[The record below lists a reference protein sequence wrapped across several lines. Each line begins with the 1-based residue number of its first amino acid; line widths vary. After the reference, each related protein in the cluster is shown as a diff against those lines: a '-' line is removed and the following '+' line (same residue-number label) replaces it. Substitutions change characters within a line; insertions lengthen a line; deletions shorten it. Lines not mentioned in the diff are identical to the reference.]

1 MEDIDI
7 AEYKKSLSE
16 LYEILKHLPIEAR
29 NKIPD
34 EELKFYESN
43 RDLNYQYIY
52 DTSLSVNEQKLMD
65 ITIMLIANI
74 YVNYWAENKEELQ
87 EISTIVK
94 DIIEN
99 TDFSYL
105 YSKEHRIFSIGFNIE
120 ENKLTDSYYDLLASE
135 ARQAS
140 LVAIAKNDVPSKHWN
155 NLSRTLTV
163 LRKYKGLISWSGT
176 AFEYLMPNINIPRYK
191 GSLLD
196 ESCKFAIMNQIEY
209 SQKLGIPWGISEAAF
224 NLKDLQGNYQYKAFG
239 IPWLGLKRGLADEMV
254 SATYGSVLAITD
266 MPTAVLKNLK
276 ELEKQVEKKIEESGY
291 EIDNF
296 KLQVTN
302 RPDLGEYQ
310 INDAMQLAKKY
321 HKNPREIAEDIT
333 EKLEELNIFTNIN
346 IAGPGFINVS
356 LSDEFLISIIEKMST
371 NIESNIDKQEKK
383 TIVLDY
389 GGANVA
395 KALHV
400 GHLRSANIG
409 EALKRLARLL
419 GHTVISD
426 AHLGDYGRPLGLVIL
441 EIKKRYPNL
450 EYFNEE
456 YTGDY
461 KDIELPITNKDL
473 EEIYPIA
480 STKAKEDEAY
490 LEEARIITTKLQNH
504 ERGYYDI
511 WQRIIEISKE
521 EIKKVYDELNV
532 YYDLWEGES
541 NAAEYVDDLI
551 EILESK
557 NLVEIS
563 DGAKIIDVKED
574 DDKSPMPPL
583 LLVKSNGSIS
593 YETTDLA
600 TILERKKK
608 IDPDEIWYCVDGRQQ
623 LHFEQVFRAARKANL
638 VSDNVKLEYIG
649 FGTMNGK
656 DGKPFKTRDGGVMS
670 LKSLIDEVK
679 KETEKR
685 INKDIVA
692 EENIEET
699 VDKIAISTLKYADLI
714 PFRTTDYIFDPE
726 KFSEVEGKTGPY
738 LLYSTVRM
746 ASLLN
751 KATDEKQTTYK
762 KVKNKTDRNIILTL
776 LELPN
781 VLTRSFEMKSL
792 NEIADYLYDLTSKY
806 NKFYSENKVLTEED
820 EDLKESWLVLTNT
833 VYKTNLLLLDT
844 LGLKVPEKM

>member
-1 MEDIDI
+1 M
-7 AEYKKSLSE
+7 S
-16 LYEILKHLPIEAR
+16 
-29 NKIPD
+29 
-34 EELKFYESN
+34 
-43 RDLNYQYIY
+43 
-52 DTSLSVNEQKLMD
+52 
-65 ITIMLIANI
+65 
-74 YVNYWAENKEELQ
+74 
-87 EISTIVK
+87 
-94 DIIEN
+94 II
-99 TDFSYL
+99 
-105 YSKEHRIFSIGFNIE
+105 
-120 ENKLTDSYYDLLASE
+120 
-135 ARQAS
+135 
-140 LVAIAKNDVPSKHWN
+140 
-155 NLSRTLTV
+155 
-163 LRKYKGLISWSGT
+163 
-176 AFEYLMPNINIPRYK
+176 
-191 GSLLD
+191 
-196 ESCKFAIMNQIEY
+196 
-209 SQKLGIPWGISEAAF
+209 
-224 NLKDLQGNYQYKAFG
+224 
-239 IPWLGLKRGLADEMV
+239 
-254 SATYGSVLAITD
+254 
-266 MPTAVLKNLK
+266 K

-321 HKNPREIAEDIT
+321 HKNPREIAEDIK

-356 LSDEFLISIIEKMST
+356 LSDEFLINIIEKMST
-371 NIESNIDKQEKK
+371 DIESNIDKQEKK

-511 WQRIIEISKE
+511 WQKIIEISKE

-541 NAAEYVDDLI
+541 NAAEYVDELI
-551 EILESK
+551 EMLEFK

-638 VSDNVKLEYIG
+638 VSDDVKLEYIG

-692 EENIEET
+692 EKNIEET
-699 VDKIAISTLKYADLI
+699 ADKIAISTLKYADLI
-714 PFRTTDYIFDPE
+714 QFRTTDYIFDPE

-751 KATDEKQTTYK
+751 KAKDEKQTTYK
-762 KVKNKTDRNIILTL
+762 KVKNKTDRDIILTL

-833 VYKTNLLLLDT
+833 VYKANLLLLDT

>member
-1 MEDIDI
+1 M
-7 AEYKKSLSE
+7 S
-16 LYEILKHLPIEAR
+16 
-29 NKIPD
+29 
-34 EELKFYESN
+34 
-43 RDLNYQYIY
+43 
-52 DTSLSVNEQKLMD
+52 
-65 ITIMLIANI
+65 
-74 YVNYWAENKEELQ
+74 
-87 EISTIVK
+87 
-94 DIIEN
+94 II
-99 TDFSYL
+99 
-105 YSKEHRIFSIGFNIE
+105 
-120 ENKLTDSYYDLLASE
+120 
-135 ARQAS
+135 
-140 LVAIAKNDVPSKHWN
+140 
-155 NLSRTLTV
+155 
-163 LRKYKGLISWSGT
+163 
-176 AFEYLMPNINIPRYK
+176 
-191 GSLLD
+191 
-196 ESCKFAIMNQIEY
+196 
-209 SQKLGIPWGISEAAF
+209 
-224 NLKDLQGNYQYKAFG
+224 
-239 IPWLGLKRGLADEMV
+239 
-254 SATYGSVLAITD
+254 
-266 MPTAVLKNLK
+266 K

-321 HKNPREIAEDIT
+321 HKNPREIAENIT

-356 LSDEFLISIIEKMST
+356 LSDEFLINIIEKMST
-371 NIESNIDKQEKK
+371 DIENNIDKQEKK

-480 STKAKEDEAY
+480 STKAKEDETY

-541 NAAEYVDDLI
+541 NAAEYVDELI

-623 LHFEQVFRAARKANL
+623 LHFEQVFRATRKANL
-638 VSDNVKLEYIG
+638 VSDDVKLEYIG

-699 VDKIAISTLKYADLI
+699 VDNIAISTLKYADLI

-751 KATDEKQTTYK
+751 KAKDEKQTTYK
-762 KVKNKTDRNIILTL
+762 KVKNKTDRDIILTL

-833 VYKTNLLLLDT
+833 VYKANLLLLDT

>member
-1 MEDIDI
+1 M
-7 AEYKKSLSE
+7 S
-16 LYEILKHLPIEAR
+16 
-29 NKIPD
+29 
-34 EELKFYESN
+34 
-43 RDLNYQYIY
+43 
-52 DTSLSVNEQKLMD
+52 
-65 ITIMLIANI
+65 
-74 YVNYWAENKEELQ
+74 
-87 EISTIVK
+87 
-94 DIIEN
+94 II
-99 TDFSYL
+99 
-105 YSKEHRIFSIGFNIE
+105 
-120 ENKLTDSYYDLLASE
+120 
-135 ARQAS
+135 
-140 LVAIAKNDVPSKHWN
+140 
-155 NLSRTLTV
+155 
-163 LRKYKGLISWSGT
+163 
-176 AFEYLMPNINIPRYK
+176 
-191 GSLLD
+191 
-196 ESCKFAIMNQIEY
+196 
-209 SQKLGIPWGISEAAF
+209 
-224 NLKDLQGNYQYKAFG
+224 
-239 IPWLGLKRGLADEMV
+239 
-254 SATYGSVLAITD
+254 
-266 MPTAVLKNLK
+266 K

-356 LSDEFLISIIEKMST
+356 LSDEFLINIIEKMST
-371 NIESNIDKQEKK
+371 DIENNIDKQEKK

-480 STKAKEDEAY
+480 STKAKEDETY

-541 NAAEYVDDLI
+541 NAAEYVDELI

-623 LHFEQVFRAARKANL
+623 LHFEQVFRATRKANL
-638 VSDNVKLEYIG
+638 VSDDVKLEYIG

-699 VDKIAISTLKYADLI
+699 VDNIAISTLKYADLI

-751 KATDEKQTTYK
+751 KAKDEKQTTYK
-762 KVKNKTDRNIILTL
+762 KVKNKTDRDIILTL

-781 VLTRSFEMKSL
+781 VLTRSFEIKSL

>member
-1 MEDIDI
+1 M
-7 AEYKKSLSE
+7 S
-16 LYEILKHLPIEAR
+16 
-29 NKIPD
+29 
-34 EELKFYESN
+34 
-43 RDLNYQYIY
+43 
-52 DTSLSVNEQKLMD
+52 
-65 ITIMLIANI
+65 
-74 YVNYWAENKEELQ
+74 
-87 EISTIVK
+87 
-94 DIIEN
+94 II
-99 TDFSYL
+99 
-105 YSKEHRIFSIGFNIE
+105 
-120 ENKLTDSYYDLLASE
+120 
-135 ARQAS
+135 
-140 LVAIAKNDVPSKHWN
+140 
-155 NLSRTLTV
+155 
-163 LRKYKGLISWSGT
+163 
-176 AFEYLMPNINIPRYK
+176 
-191 GSLLD
+191 
-196 ESCKFAIMNQIEY
+196 
-209 SQKLGIPWGISEAAF
+209 
-224 NLKDLQGNYQYKAFG
+224 
-239 IPWLGLKRGLADEMV
+239 
-254 SATYGSVLAITD
+254 
-266 MPTAVLKNLK
+266 K

-321 HKNPREIAEDIT
+321 HKNPRKIAEDIT

-356 LSDEFLISIIEKMST
+356 LSDEFLINIIEKMST

-511 WQRIIEISKE
+511 WQRIIETSKE

-541 NAAEYVDDLI
+541 NAAEYVDELI

-563 DGAKIIDVKED
+563 DGAKIIDVKEE

-623 LHFEQVFRAARKANL
+623 LHFEQVFRATRKANL
-638 VSDNVKLEYIG
+638 VSDDVKLEYIG

-699 VDKIAISTLKYADLI
+699 VDNIAISTLKYADLI

-751 KATDEKQTTYK
+751 KAKDEKQTTYK
-762 KVKNKTDRNIILTL
+762 KVKNKTDRDIILTL

-833 VYKTNLLLLDT
+833 VYKANLLLLDT

>member
-1 MEDIDI
+1 M
-7 AEYKKSLSE
+7 S
-16 LYEILKHLPIEAR
+16 
-29 NKIPD
+29 
-34 EELKFYESN
+34 
-43 RDLNYQYIY
+43 
-52 DTSLSVNEQKLMD
+52 
-65 ITIMLIANI
+65 
-74 YVNYWAENKEELQ
+74 
-87 EISTIVK
+87 
-94 DIIEN
+94 II
-99 TDFSYL
+99 
-105 YSKEHRIFSIGFNIE
+105 
-120 ENKLTDSYYDLLASE
+120 
-135 ARQAS
+135 
-140 LVAIAKNDVPSKHWN
+140 
-155 NLSRTLTV
+155 
-163 LRKYKGLISWSGT
+163 
-176 AFEYLMPNINIPRYK
+176 
-191 GSLLD
+191 
-196 ESCKFAIMNQIEY
+196 
-209 SQKLGIPWGISEAAF
+209 
-224 NLKDLQGNYQYKAFG
+224 
-239 IPWLGLKRGLADEMV
+239 
-254 SATYGSVLAITD
+254 
-266 MPTAVLKNLK
+266 K
-276 ELEKQVEKKIEESGY
+276 ELERQVEKKIEESGY

-321 HKNPREIAEDIT
+321 HKNPREIAEDIK

-356 LSDEFLISIIEKMST
+356 LSDEFLINIIEKMST
-371 NIESNIDKQEKK
+371 DIESNIDKQEKK

-511 WQRIIEISKE
+511 WQKIIEISKE

-541 NAAEYVDDLI
+541 NAAEYVDELI
-551 EILESK
+551 EMLEFK

-623 LHFEQVFRAARKANL
+623 LHFEQVFRATRKANL
-638 VSDNVKLEYIG
+638 VSDDVKLEYIG

-699 VDKIAISTLKYADLI
+699 VDNIAISTLKYADLI

-751 KATDEKQTTYK
+751 KAKDEKQTTYK
-762 KVKNKTDRNIILTL
+762 KVKNKTDRDIILTL

-833 VYKTNLLLLDT
+833 VYKANLLLLDT

>member
-1 MEDIDI
+1 M
-7 AEYKKSLSE
+7 S
-16 LYEILKHLPIEAR
+16 
-29 NKIPD
+29 
-34 EELKFYESN
+34 
-43 RDLNYQYIY
+43 
-52 DTSLSVNEQKLMD
+52 
-65 ITIMLIANI
+65 
-74 YVNYWAENKEELQ
+74 
-87 EISTIVK
+87 
-94 DIIEN
+94 II
-99 TDFSYL
+99 
-105 YSKEHRIFSIGFNIE
+105 
-120 ENKLTDSYYDLLASE
+120 
-135 ARQAS
+135 
-140 LVAIAKNDVPSKHWN
+140 
-155 NLSRTLTV
+155 
-163 LRKYKGLISWSGT
+163 
-176 AFEYLMPNINIPRYK
+176 
-191 GSLLD
+191 
-196 ESCKFAIMNQIEY
+196 
-209 SQKLGIPWGISEAAF
+209 
-224 NLKDLQGNYQYKAFG
+224 
-239 IPWLGLKRGLADEMV
+239 
-254 SATYGSVLAITD
+254 
-266 MPTAVLKNLK
+266 K

-356 LSDEFLISIIEKMST
+356 LSDEFLINIIEKMST

-541 NAAEYVDDLI
+541 NAAEYVDELI

-557 NLVEIS
+557 KLVEIS

-623 LHFEQVFRAARKANL
+623 LHFEQVFRATRKANL
-638 VSDNVKLEYIG
+638 VSDDVKLEYIG

-679 KETEKR
+679 KETKKR

-699 VDKIAISTLKYADLI
+699 VDNIAISTLKYADLI

-751 KATDEKQTTYK
+751 KAKDEKQTTYK
-762 KVKNKTDRNIILTL
+762 KVKNKTDRDIILTL

-833 VYKTNLLLLDT
+833 VYKANLLLLDT

>member
-1 MEDIDI
+1 M
-7 AEYKKSLSE
+7 S
-16 LYEILKHLPIEAR
+16 
-29 NKIPD
+29 
-34 EELKFYESN
+34 
-43 RDLNYQYIY
+43 
-52 DTSLSVNEQKLMD
+52 
-65 ITIMLIANI
+65 
-74 YVNYWAENKEELQ
+74 
-87 EISTIVK
+87 
-94 DIIEN
+94 II
-99 TDFSYL
+99 
-105 YSKEHRIFSIGFNIE
+105 
-120 ENKLTDSYYDLLASE
+120 
-135 ARQAS
+135 
-140 LVAIAKNDVPSKHWN
+140 
-155 NLSRTLTV
+155 
-163 LRKYKGLISWSGT
+163 
-176 AFEYLMPNINIPRYK
+176 
-191 GSLLD
+191 
-196 ESCKFAIMNQIEY
+196 
-209 SQKLGIPWGISEAAF
+209 
-224 NLKDLQGNYQYKAFG
+224 
-239 IPWLGLKRGLADEMV
+239 
-254 SATYGSVLAITD
+254 
-266 MPTAVLKNLK
+266 K

-321 HKNPREIAEDIT
+321 HKNPREIAENIT

-346 IAGPGFINVS
+346 IACPGFINVS
-356 LSDEFLISIIEKMST
+356 LSDEFLINIIEKMST
-371 NIESNIDKQEKK
+371 DIESNIDKQEKK

-521 EIKKVYDELNV
+521 EVKKVYDELNV

-541 NAAEYVDDLI
+541 NAAEYVDELI

-751 KATDEKQTTYK
+751 KAKDEKQTTYK
-762 KVKNKTDRNIILTL
+762 KVKNKTDRDIILTL

-833 VYKTNLLLLDT
+833 VYKANLLLLDT

>member
-1 MEDIDI
+1 M
-7 AEYKKSLSE
+7 S
-16 LYEILKHLPIEAR
+16 
-29 NKIPD
+29 
-34 EELKFYESN
+34 
-43 RDLNYQYIY
+43 
-52 DTSLSVNEQKLMD
+52 
-65 ITIMLIANI
+65 
-74 YVNYWAENKEELQ
+74 
-87 EISTIVK
+87 
-94 DIIEN
+94 II
-99 TDFSYL
+99 
-105 YSKEHRIFSIGFNIE
+105 
-120 ENKLTDSYYDLLASE
+120 
-135 ARQAS
+135 
-140 LVAIAKNDVPSKHWN
+140 
-155 NLSRTLTV
+155 
-163 LRKYKGLISWSGT
+163 
-176 AFEYLMPNINIPRYK
+176 
-191 GSLLD
+191 
-196 ESCKFAIMNQIEY
+196 
-209 SQKLGIPWGISEAAF
+209 
-224 NLKDLQGNYQYKAFG
+224 
-239 IPWLGLKRGLADEMV
+239 
-254 SATYGSVLAITD
+254 
-266 MPTAVLKNLK
+266 K

-356 LSDEFLISIIEKMST
+356 LSDEFLINIIEKMST
-371 NIESNIDKQEKK
+371 DIESNIDKQEKK

-504 ERGYYDI
+504 EKGYYDI

-541 NAAEYVDDLI
+541 NAAEYVDELI
-551 EILESK
+551 EMLEFK

-563 DGAKIIDVKED
+563 DGAKIVDVKED

-751 KATDEKQTTYK
+751 KAKDEKQTTYK
-762 KVKNKTDRNIILTL
+762 KVKNKTDRDIILTL

-833 VYKTNLLLLDT
+833 VYKANLLLLDT

>member
-1 MEDIDI
+1 M
-7 AEYKKSLSE
+7 S
-16 LYEILKHLPIEAR
+16 
-29 NKIPD
+29 
-34 EELKFYESN
+34 
-43 RDLNYQYIY
+43 
-52 DTSLSVNEQKLMD
+52 
-65 ITIMLIANI
+65 
-74 YVNYWAENKEELQ
+74 
-87 EISTIVK
+87 
-94 DIIEN
+94 II
-99 TDFSYL
+99 
-105 YSKEHRIFSIGFNIE
+105 
-120 ENKLTDSYYDLLASE
+120 
-135 ARQAS
+135 
-140 LVAIAKNDVPSKHWN
+140 
-155 NLSRTLTV
+155 
-163 LRKYKGLISWSGT
+163 
-176 AFEYLMPNINIPRYK
+176 
-191 GSLLD
+191 
-196 ESCKFAIMNQIEY
+196 
-209 SQKLGIPWGISEAAF
+209 
-224 NLKDLQGNYQYKAFG
+224 
-239 IPWLGLKRGLADEMV
+239 
-254 SATYGSVLAITD
+254 
-266 MPTAVLKNLK
+266 K

-356 LSDEFLISIIEKMST
+356 LSDEFLINIIEKMST

-541 NAAEYVDDLI
+541 NAAEYVDELI

-563 DGAKIIDVKED
+563 DGAKIIDVKEE

-623 LHFEQVFRAARKANL
+623 LHFEQVFRATRKANL
-638 VSDNVKLEYIG
+638 VSDDVKLEYIG

-699 VDKIAISTLKYADLI
+699 VDNIAISTLKYADLI

-751 KATDEKQTTYK
+751 KAKDEKQTTYK
-762 KVKNKTDRNIILTL
+762 KVKNKTDRDIILTL

>member
-1 MEDIDI
+1 M
-7 AEYKKSLSE
+7 S
-16 LYEILKHLPIEAR
+16 
-29 NKIPD
+29 
-34 EELKFYESN
+34 
-43 RDLNYQYIY
+43 
-52 DTSLSVNEQKLMD
+52 
-65 ITIMLIANI
+65 
-74 YVNYWAENKEELQ
+74 
-87 EISTIVK
+87 
-94 DIIEN
+94 II
-99 TDFSYL
+99 
-105 YSKEHRIFSIGFNIE
+105 
-120 ENKLTDSYYDLLASE
+120 
-135 ARQAS
+135 
-140 LVAIAKNDVPSKHWN
+140 
-155 NLSRTLTV
+155 
-163 LRKYKGLISWSGT
+163 
-176 AFEYLMPNINIPRYK
+176 
-191 GSLLD
+191 
-196 ESCKFAIMNQIEY
+196 
-209 SQKLGIPWGISEAAF
+209 
-224 NLKDLQGNYQYKAFG
+224 
-239 IPWLGLKRGLADEMV
+239 
-254 SATYGSVLAITD
+254 
-266 MPTAVLKNLK
+266 K

-356 LSDEFLISIIEKMST
+356 LSDEFLINIIEKMST

>member
-1 MEDIDI
+1 M
-7 AEYKKSLSE
+7 S
-16 LYEILKHLPIEAR
+16 
-29 NKIPD
+29 
-34 EELKFYESN
+34 
-43 RDLNYQYIY
+43 
-52 DTSLSVNEQKLMD
+52 
-65 ITIMLIANI
+65 
-74 YVNYWAENKEELQ
+74 
-87 EISTIVK
+87 
-94 DIIEN
+94 II
-99 TDFSYL
+99 
-105 YSKEHRIFSIGFNIE
+105 
-120 ENKLTDSYYDLLASE
+120 
-135 ARQAS
+135 
-140 LVAIAKNDVPSKHWN
+140 
-155 NLSRTLTV
+155 
-163 LRKYKGLISWSGT
+163 
-176 AFEYLMPNINIPRYK
+176 
-191 GSLLD
+191 
-196 ESCKFAIMNQIEY
+196 
-209 SQKLGIPWGISEAAF
+209 
-224 NLKDLQGNYQYKAFG
+224 
-239 IPWLGLKRGLADEMV
+239 
-254 SATYGSVLAITD
+254 
-266 MPTAVLKNLK
+266 K

-321 HKNPREIAEDIT
+321 HKNPREIAENIK

-356 LSDEFLISIIEKMST
+356 LSDEFLINIIEKMST
-371 NIESNIDKQEKK
+371 DIESNIDKQEKK

-541 NAAEYVDDLI
+541 NAAEYVDELI

-623 LHFEQVFRAARKANL
+623 LHFEQVFRATRKANL
-638 VSDNVKLEYIG
+638 VSDDVKLEYIG

-699 VDKIAISTLKYADLI
+699 VDNIAISTLKYADLI

-751 KATDEKQTTYK
+751 KAKDEKQTTYK
-762 KVKNKTDRNIILTL
+762 KVKNKTDRDIILTL

>member
-1 MEDIDI
+1 M
-7 AEYKKSLSE
+7 S
-16 LYEILKHLPIEAR
+16 
-29 NKIPD
+29 
-34 EELKFYESN
+34 
-43 RDLNYQYIY
+43 
-52 DTSLSVNEQKLMD
+52 
-65 ITIMLIANI
+65 
-74 YVNYWAENKEELQ
+74 
-87 EISTIVK
+87 
-94 DIIEN
+94 II
-99 TDFSYL
+99 
-105 YSKEHRIFSIGFNIE
+105 
-120 ENKLTDSYYDLLASE
+120 
-135 ARQAS
+135 
-140 LVAIAKNDVPSKHWN
+140 
-155 NLSRTLTV
+155 
-163 LRKYKGLISWSGT
+163 
-176 AFEYLMPNINIPRYK
+176 
-191 GSLLD
+191 
-196 ESCKFAIMNQIEY
+196 
-209 SQKLGIPWGISEAAF
+209 
-224 NLKDLQGNYQYKAFG
+224 
-239 IPWLGLKRGLADEMV
+239 
-254 SATYGSVLAITD
+254 
-266 MPTAVLKNLK
+266 K

-321 HKNPREIAEDIT
+321 HKNPREIAKDIT

-356 LSDEFLISIIEKMST
+356 LSDEFLINIIEKMSID
-371 NIESNIDKQEKK
+371 IESNIDKQEKK

-541 NAAEYVDDLI
+541 NAAEYVDELI

-638 VSDNVKLEYIG
+638 VSDDVKLEYIG

-751 KATDEKQTTYK
+751 KAKDEKQTTYK
-762 KVKNKTDRNIILTL
+762 KVKNKTDRDIILTL

-781 VLTRSFEMKSL
+781 VLTKSFEMKSL

-833 VYKTNLLLLDT
+833 VYKANLLLLDT

>member
-1 MEDIDI
+1 M
-7 AEYKKSLSE
+7 S
-16 LYEILKHLPIEAR
+16 
-29 NKIPD
+29 
-34 EELKFYESN
+34 
-43 RDLNYQYIY
+43 
-52 DTSLSVNEQKLMD
+52 
-65 ITIMLIANI
+65 
-74 YVNYWAENKEELQ
+74 
-87 EISTIVK
+87 
-94 DIIEN
+94 II
-99 TDFSYL
+99 
-105 YSKEHRIFSIGFNIE
+105 
-120 ENKLTDSYYDLLASE
+120 
-135 ARQAS
+135 
-140 LVAIAKNDVPSKHWN
+140 
-155 NLSRTLTV
+155 
-163 LRKYKGLISWSGT
+163 
-176 AFEYLMPNINIPRYK
+176 
-191 GSLLD
+191 
-196 ESCKFAIMNQIEY
+196 
-209 SQKLGIPWGISEAAF
+209 
-224 NLKDLQGNYQYKAFG
+224 
-239 IPWLGLKRGLADEMV
+239 
-254 SATYGSVLAITD
+254 
-266 MPTAVLKNLK
+266 K

-321 HKNPREIAEDIT
+321 HKNPREIAEDIK

-356 LSDEFLISIIEKMST
+356 LSDEFLINIIEKMST

-541 NAAEYVDDLI
+541 NAAEYVDELI

-563 DGAKIIDVKED
+563 DGAKIIDVVED

-623 LHFEQVFRAARKANL
+623 LHFEQVFRATRKANL
-638 VSDNVKLEYIG
+638 VSDDVKLEYIG

-699 VDKIAISTLKYADLI
+699 VDNIAISTLKYADLI

-751 KATDEKQTTYK
+751 KAKDEKQTTYK
-762 KVKNKTDRNIILTL
+762 KVKNKTDRDIILTL

>member
-1 MEDIDI
+1 M
-7 AEYKKSLSE
+7 S
-16 LYEILKHLPIEAR
+16 
-29 NKIPD
+29 
-34 EELKFYESN
+34 
-43 RDLNYQYIY
+43 
-52 DTSLSVNEQKLMD
+52 
-65 ITIMLIANI
+65 
-74 YVNYWAENKEELQ
+74 
-87 EISTIVK
+87 
-94 DIIEN
+94 II
-99 TDFSYL
+99 
-105 YSKEHRIFSIGFNIE
+105 
-120 ENKLTDSYYDLLASE
+120 
-135 ARQAS
+135 
-140 LVAIAKNDVPSKHWN
+140 
-155 NLSRTLTV
+155 
-163 LRKYKGLISWSGT
+163 
-176 AFEYLMPNINIPRYK
+176 
-191 GSLLD
+191 
-196 ESCKFAIMNQIEY
+196 
-209 SQKLGIPWGISEAAF
+209 
-224 NLKDLQGNYQYKAFG
+224 
-239 IPWLGLKRGLADEMV
+239 
-254 SATYGSVLAITD
+254 
-266 MPTAVLKNLK
+266 K
-276 ELEKQVEKKIEESGY
+276 ELEKQVEEKIEESGY

-321 HKNPREIAEDIT
+321 HKNPREIAEDIK

-356 LSDEFLISIIEKMST
+356 LSDEFLINIIEKMST
-371 NIESNIDKQEKK
+371 DIESNIDKQEKK

-511 WQRIIEISKE
+511 WQKIIEISKE

-541 NAAEYVDDLI
+541 NAAEYVDELI

-638 VSDNVKLEYIG
+638 VSDDVKLEYIG

-751 KATDEKQTTYK
+751 KAKAEKQTTYK
-762 KVKNKTDRNIILTL
+762 KVKNKTDRDIILTL

-833 VYKTNLLLLDT
+833 VYKANLLLLDT

>member
-1 MEDIDI
+1 M
-7 AEYKKSLSE
+7 S
-16 LYEILKHLPIEAR
+16 
-29 NKIPD
+29 
-34 EELKFYESN
+34 
-43 RDLNYQYIY
+43 
-52 DTSLSVNEQKLMD
+52 
-65 ITIMLIANI
+65 
-74 YVNYWAENKEELQ
+74 
-87 EISTIVK
+87 
-94 DIIEN
+94 II
-99 TDFSYL
+99 
-105 YSKEHRIFSIGFNIE
+105 
-120 ENKLTDSYYDLLASE
+120 
-135 ARQAS
+135 
-140 LVAIAKNDVPSKHWN
+140 
-155 NLSRTLTV
+155 
-163 LRKYKGLISWSGT
+163 
-176 AFEYLMPNINIPRYK
+176 
-191 GSLLD
+191 
-196 ESCKFAIMNQIEY
+196 
-209 SQKLGIPWGISEAAF
+209 
-224 NLKDLQGNYQYKAFG
+224 
-239 IPWLGLKRGLADEMV
+239 
-254 SATYGSVLAITD
+254 
-266 MPTAVLKNLK
+266 K

-321 HKNPREIAEDIT
+321 HKNPRKIAEDIT

-356 LSDEFLISIIEKMST
+356 LSDEFLINIIEKMST

-541 NAAEYVDDLI
+541 NAAEYVDELI

-563 DGAKIIDVKED
+563 DGAKIIDVKEE

-623 LHFEQVFRAARKANL
+623 LHFEQVFRATRKANL
-638 VSDNVKLEYIG
+638 VSDDVKLEYIG

-699 VDKIAISTLKYADLI
+699 VDNIAISTLKYADLI

-751 KATDEKQTTYK
+751 KAKDEKQTTYK
-762 KVKNKTDRNIILTL
+762 KVKNKTDRDIILTL

>member
-1 MEDIDI
+1 M
-7 AEYKKSLSE
+7 S
-16 LYEILKHLPIEAR
+16 
-29 NKIPD
+29 
-34 EELKFYESN
+34 
-43 RDLNYQYIY
+43 
-52 DTSLSVNEQKLMD
+52 
-65 ITIMLIANI
+65 
-74 YVNYWAENKEELQ
+74 
-87 EISTIVK
+87 
-94 DIIEN
+94 II
-99 TDFSYL
+99 
-105 YSKEHRIFSIGFNIE
+105 
-120 ENKLTDSYYDLLASE
+120 
-135 ARQAS
+135 
-140 LVAIAKNDVPSKHWN
+140 
-155 NLSRTLTV
+155 
-163 LRKYKGLISWSGT
+163 
-176 AFEYLMPNINIPRYK
+176 
-191 GSLLD
+191 
-196 ESCKFAIMNQIEY
+196 
-209 SQKLGIPWGISEAAF
+209 
-224 NLKDLQGNYQYKAFG
+224 
-239 IPWLGLKRGLADEMV
+239 
-254 SATYGSVLAITD
+254 
-266 MPTAVLKNLK
+266 K

-310 INDAMQLAKKY
+310 INGAMQLAKKY

-356 LSDEFLISIIEKMST
+356 LSDEFLINIIEKMST
-371 NIESNIDKQEKK
+371 DIESNIDKQEKK

-541 NAAEYVDDLI
+541 NAAEYVDELI

-751 KATDEKQTTYK
+751 KAKDEKQTTYK
-762 KVKNKTDRNIILTL
+762 KVKNKTDRDIILTL

-833 VYKTNLLLLDT
+833 VYKANLLLLDT

>member
-1 MEDIDI
+1 M
-7 AEYKKSLSE
+7 S
-16 LYEILKHLPIEAR
+16 
-29 NKIPD
+29 
-34 EELKFYESN
+34 
-43 RDLNYQYIY
+43 
-52 DTSLSVNEQKLMD
+52 
-65 ITIMLIANI
+65 
-74 YVNYWAENKEELQ
+74 
-87 EISTIVK
+87 
-94 DIIEN
+94 II
-99 TDFSYL
+99 
-105 YSKEHRIFSIGFNIE
+105 
-120 ENKLTDSYYDLLASE
+120 
-135 ARQAS
+135 
-140 LVAIAKNDVPSKHWN
+140 
-155 NLSRTLTV
+155 
-163 LRKYKGLISWSGT
+163 
-176 AFEYLMPNINIPRYK
+176 
-191 GSLLD
+191 
-196 ESCKFAIMNQIEY
+196 
-209 SQKLGIPWGISEAAF
+209 
-224 NLKDLQGNYQYKAFG
+224 
-239 IPWLGLKRGLADEMV
+239 
-254 SATYGSVLAITD
+254 
-266 MPTAVLKNLK
+266 K

-321 HKNPREIAEDIT
+321 HKNPREIAEDIK

-356 LSDEFLISIIEKMST
+356 LSDEFLINIIEKMST
-371 NIESNIDKQEKK
+371 DIESNIDKQEKK

-541 NAAEYVDDLI
+541 NAAEYVDELI

-699 VDKIAISTLKYADLI
+699 VDNIAISTLKYADLI

-751 KATDEKQTTYK
+751 KAKDEKQTTYK
-762 KVKNKTDRNIILTL
+762 KVKNKTDRDIILTL

-833 VYKTNLLLLDT
+833 VYKANLLLLDT

>member
-1 MEDIDI
+1 M
-7 AEYKKSLSE
+7 S
-16 LYEILKHLPIEAR
+16 
-29 NKIPD
+29 
-34 EELKFYESN
+34 
-43 RDLNYQYIY
+43 
-52 DTSLSVNEQKLMD
+52 
-65 ITIMLIANI
+65 
-74 YVNYWAENKEELQ
+74 
-87 EISTIVK
+87 
-94 DIIEN
+94 II
-99 TDFSYL
+99 
-105 YSKEHRIFSIGFNIE
+105 
-120 ENKLTDSYYDLLASE
+120 
-135 ARQAS
+135 
-140 LVAIAKNDVPSKHWN
+140 
-155 NLSRTLTV
+155 
-163 LRKYKGLISWSGT
+163 
-176 AFEYLMPNINIPRYK
+176 
-191 GSLLD
+191 
-196 ESCKFAIMNQIEY
+196 
-209 SQKLGIPWGISEAAF
+209 
-224 NLKDLQGNYQYKAFG
+224 
-239 IPWLGLKRGLADEMV
+239 
-254 SATYGSVLAITD
+254 
-266 MPTAVLKNLK
+266 K

-321 HKNPREIAEDIT
+321 HKNPREIAEDIK

-356 LSDEFLISIIEKMST
+356 LSDEFLINIIEKMST
-371 NIESNIDKQEKK
+371 DIENNKDKQEKK

-541 NAAEYVDDLI
+541 NAAEYVDELI

-623 LHFEQVFRAARKANL
+623 LHFEQVFRATRKANL
-638 VSDNVKLEYIG
+638 VSDDVKLEYIG

-699 VDKIAISTLKYADLI
+699 VDNIAISTLKYADLI

-751 KATDEKQTTYK
+751 KAKDEKQTTYK
-762 KVKNKTDRNIILTL
+762 KVKNKTDRDIILTL

-833 VYKTNLLLLDT
+833 VYKANLLLLDT